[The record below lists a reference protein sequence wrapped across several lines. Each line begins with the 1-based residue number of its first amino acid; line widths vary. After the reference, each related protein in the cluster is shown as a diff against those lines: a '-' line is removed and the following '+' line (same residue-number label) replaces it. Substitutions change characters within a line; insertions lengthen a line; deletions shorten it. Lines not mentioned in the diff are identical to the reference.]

1 MGKML
6 VFSSAVDGRDDE
18 YNEWYNNVHLKEVC
32 ATDPFKSAERYRI
45 PDVEGLPQTS
55 SHRYVAIYEF
65 DGPPQG
71 RAQQPVRS
79 LAGVQHERLAERR
92 GGPDSDG
99 GGFLSGPRGRVWCRP
114 ENR

>member
-6 VFSSAVDGRDDE
+6 VFSSAVEGRDDE

-45 PDVEGLPQTS
+45 PDVQGLPQPS

-71 RAQQPVRS
+71 ALDSLFAATPGFNMSDALNAAEAQIVM
-79 LAGVQHERLAERR
+79 VE
-92 GGPDSDG
+92 D
-99 GGFLSGPRGRVWCRP
+99 F
-114 ENR
+114 